1 MLSGVSAGLRTNGLL
16 LPALIQLLGVGADES
31 SEQEGSCIEATCI
44 DTRTLLELRR
54 KFPYN
59 ISKEGSG
66 HEQTTS
72 EPSMQ

>member
-1 MLSGVSAGLRTNGLL
+1 MNWH
-16 LPALIQLLGVGADES
+16 PE
-31 SEQEGSCIEATCI
+31 
-44 DTRTLLELRR
+44 DTRIDMKTQIELRR